1 MYVHSLPLPS
11 KSPLHSFFTSC
22 FPPVNIFP
30 CTLLPLAFLLIP
42 QLATLHLQR
51 GEKAEAVK
59 YYRRT
64 LELDPTYKLALH
76 NLAVLKQ
83 ERQEPAELE
92 EAIQL

>member
-1 MYVHSLPLPS
+1 MYVTCHCPPS
-11 KSPLHSFFTSC
+11 RPYTSFTSR
-22 FPPVNIFP
+22 FPPVNIVP
-30 CTLLPLAFLLIP
+30 CTLLPLALLLIP

>member
-1 MYVHSLPLPS
+1 MYVTCHCPPS
-11 KSPLHSFFTSC
+11 RPYTSFTSR
-22 FPPVNIFP
+22 FPPVNIVP
-30 CTLLPLAFLLIP
+30 CTLLPLALLLIP
-42 QLATLHLQR
+42 KLATLHLQR
-51 GEKAEAVK
+51 GEKAEAVN

-76 NLAVLKQ
+76 NLAALKQ